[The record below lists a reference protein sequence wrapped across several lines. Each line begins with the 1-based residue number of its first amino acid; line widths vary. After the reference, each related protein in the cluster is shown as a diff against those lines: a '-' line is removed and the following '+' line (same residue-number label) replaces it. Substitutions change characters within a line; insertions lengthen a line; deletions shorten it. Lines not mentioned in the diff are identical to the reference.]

1 MTTFVNPYCQPLV
14 QFNRNNADKINALC
28 EPLKTHFGI
37 TAFGYVRTFDDGRYL
52 FLTNNDA
59 FLEAVAVK
67 DGCFKTEYFS
77 KQTELFCKYEPCMD
91 IWPDELKDESI
102 ELYRARGFH
111 NGFSIVKELA
121 GSVECTWYS
130 NAKENSAIKEFYR
143 KHHNVL
149 DDFMTHFRTIG
160 GELTDPDGPANLGVS
175 PYLKATY
182 PQIKKIF
189 KQTTPWE
196 RQILDFNDS
205 LNSLVKQGIA
215 ELGRKNSLT
224 LRELECLSYFT
235 TGKTAKEIARILDVA
250 PRTIEAHLN
259 NIRVK
264 TSCQTKI
271 ELTQWFEET
280 FKPFLVKSPFGISL

>member
-1 MTTFVNPYCQPLV
+1 MTKFVNPYCQPVV
-14 QFNRNNADKINALC
+14 QFNRDNADKINALC
-28 EPLKTHFGI
+28 APLKMHFGI
-37 TAFGYVRTFDDGRYL
+37 TAFGYLRTFDDGRYL

-67 DGCFKTEYFS
+67 DGCFKTEYFN
-77 KQTELFCKYEPCMD
+77 KQTELFCKYESCMD

-111 NGFSIVKELA
+111 NGFSIVKELE

-160 GELTDPDGPANLGVS
+160 GELTDPRCPANLGVS
-175 PYLKATY
+175 PYLKQSY
-182 PQIKKIF
+182 PLIEKIF

-196 RQILDFNDS
+196 RKILDFNDS
-205 LNSLVKQGIA
+205 LKCLTKNKIL

-235 TGKTAKEIARILDVA
+235 TGKTAKEIARILEVA
-250 PRTIEAHLN
+250 PAPLKLTLT
-259 NIRVK
+259 
-264 TSCQTKI
+264 TSESKRI
-271 ELTQWFEET
+271 A
-280 FKPFLVKSPFGISL
+280 KAK